1 MESSRQPRGV
11 FKGRYIDSSAQRDKL
26 RFPDTQS
33 ALEYEDSLEPSV
45 RYTDSLKTARSL
57 SRERAQLRRM
67 GNETKCHEHG
77 GEE

>member
-11 FKGRYIDSSAQRDKL
+11 FKGRYVDSSTQRNKL
-26 RFPDTQS
+26 RFLDTQQ

-57 SRERAQLRRM
+57 DRERAQLRRM
-67 GNETKCHEHG
+67 GNKV

>member
-11 FKGRYIDSSAQRDKL
+11 FKGRYVDSSPQRNRL
-26 RFPDTQS
+26 RFPDIES
-33 ALEYEDSLEPSV
+33 ALDYEDSLEPSV

-57 SRERAQLRRM
+57 DRERAQLRRM
-67 GNETKCHEHG
+67 GNKV

>member
-11 FKGRYIDSSAQRDKL
+11 FKGRYVDSSPQRNRL
-26 RFPDTQS
+26 RFLDTQQ
-33 ALEYEDSLEPSV
+33 ALDYEDSLEPSV

-57 SRERAQLRRM
+57 DRERAQLRRM
-67 GNETKCHEHG
+67 GNKV

>member
-11 FKGRYIDSSAQRDKL
+11 FKGRYIDSSPQRDKL
-26 RFPDTQS
+26 RFLDTQQ

-57 SRERAQLRRM
+57 SRERSQLRRM
-67 GNETKCHEHG
+67 GNSIR
-77 GEE
+77 EEQD

>member
-11 FKGRYIDSSAQRDKL
+11 FKGRYVDNRSERNRL
-26 RFPDTQS
+26 RFPDIES
-33 ALEYEDSLEPSV
+33 ALDYEDSLEPSV

-57 SRERAQLRRM
+57 DRERAQLRRM
-67 GNETKCHEHG
+67 GNKV

>member
-26 RFPDTQS
+26 RFLDTQQ

-57 SRERAQLRRM
+57 SRERSQLRRM
-67 GNETKCHEHG
+67 GNETR
-77 GEE
+77 EE